1 MINAINIS
9 ILRNAEYLQFMKN
22 VASLVQT
29 NDPVVLNV
37 ATQLTTLNNS
47 ITVLDGLFKTESAN
61 EITQELVLIDER
73 RDKAI
78 NGLSSVV
85 AGYLYHFDTVL
96 AQAANVLNDNLK
108 LYGSG
113 IAKQNYQAETATI
126 SSLVGDWEGKPKLS
140 DALTALQLT
149 AWKNE
154 LKAANI
160 LFDQRYLARTQEYGA
175 ANPDT
180 IKAKREETN
189 AVYYTLRDFLNS
201 FSIVQPTTTNTKTL
215 NEINA
220 LVEQYNTLLNNRLA
234 SGSTDEAPTTPTP

>member
-22 VASLVQT
+22 VDSLVVT

-37 ATQLTTLNNS
+37 VAQEAALNASNA
-47 ITVLDGLFKTESAN
+47 VLENLFKTQLAN

-78 NGLSSVV
+78 NGLYFVV
-85 AGYLYHFDTVL
+85 SGFMSHYELAESKAAIVLY
-96 AQAANVLNDNLK
+96 NNLK
-108 LYGSG
+108 LYGLG
-113 IAKQNYQAETATI
+113 IAKQNYQSETATI
-126 SSLVGDWEGKPKLS
+126 TSLVNDWDTNP
-140 DALTALQLT
+140 DLTAAVGLLNLND
-149 AWKNE
+149 WKEE
-154 LKAANI
+154 LKAANV
-160 LFDQRYLARTQEYGA
+160 LFDAKYLERTQDYGA

-180 IKAKREETN
+180 IKAKREEANTI
-189 AVYYTLRDFLNS
+189 YYSLRDFLNS
-201 FSIVQPTTTNTKTL
+201 FSVVQPSAANTKVI

-234 SGSTDEAPTTPTP
+234 NGDTEETPPTP